1 MSLSEMNY
9 IAFSGIC
16 LLFKLASICHSY
28 RKHRSGSFFV
38 LSMLYLSHLLFIVLW
53 FCNVKCL
60 YTAEGEQVAERS
72 GPADVATSAVHLWK
86 YSEESGTYL
95 ELNFKL
101 CLLVFKAVNGFAP
114 SYLSDLCCPVSPR
127 PYVTSLHCLLA
138 P

>member
-1 MSLSEMNY
+1 VVQFLYSVCFIFHTFYSLFY
-9 IAFSGIC
+9 G
-16 LLFKLASICHSY
+16 
-28 RKHRSGSFFV
+28 FV
-38 LSMLYLSHLLFIVLW
+38 I
-53 FCNVKCL
+53 VKCL

-95 ELNFKL
+95 KLNFKL

-114 SYLSDLCCPVSPR
+114 SYLSDLCCPRSPR
-127 PYVTSLHCLLA
+127 PYVTNLHCLLA